1 MTTEEWDACRNAQRL
16 LEALRGKASDRK
28 LRLFACACCRGDRP
42 FLRSACARRATEFAE
57 RFADGFANRQGL
69 VRSWE
74 DHHLSARGYEVWADG
89 ITPRLKELVGAK

>member
-1 MTTEEWDACRNAQRL
+1 MT
-16 LEALRGKASDRK
+16 EADWLRCSDPKPMLAFRGGKAGDRK
-28 LRLFACACCRGDRP
+28 LRLFACACCRGARP

-57 RFADGFANRQGL
+57 WFADGFADRQGL